1 MAVFSLQAPTRF
13 SEVSLCWIN
22 ILSFVLPVNLNNYF
36 SDDVFYSSA
45 LQVEIGK
52 SVTAYV
58 RVLDDNKK
66 PFPASFFSFMNLK
79 LKAASSIV
87 SLK

>member
-1 MAVFSLQAPTRF
+1 MPACVEL
-13 SEVSLCWIN
+13 VSLAPA
-22 ILSFVLPVNLNNYF
+22 LPVNQNDYDGCL
-36 SDDVFYSSA
+36 SSW

-52 SVTAYV
+52 SVRAYV

-66 PFPASFFSFMNLK
+66 PFPASYFQFMNLK
-79 LKAASSIV
+79 LKAASAIV